1 VPIRLRLALW
11 CGSILAVGL
20 LCFTTLLWLA
30 AGHTLR
36 DAGDQVIKGR
46 ASRVDTLLGSAGDRS
61 QLPVR
66 LARVVKVFSSPG
78 VTVTLADAAGTVL
91 AQSVGGN
98 MPTPPCAAACPQ
110 VRLGRITAFPDQ
122 SYYDRQVDAAPFRVF
137 VMRRSVPGPVRY
149 ILVGH
154 DIGYID
160 NTLQTLL
167 ALLVTGSVLCLA
179 LVVAAAWRFA
189 GRALAPIATLTATA
203 AAIARSGGLDARVEA
218 PARLDEVGNLA
229 ATFNA
234 MLARLAGS
242 RAAQRRFVSD
252 ASHEIRAPLTT
263 IRGNAEL
270 LLLDPATSPA
280 DRADALRD
288 IATEAARLT
297 RLVDGL
303 LALAR
308 GDAGRR
314 GPPQPVRL
322 HDLVSALVQSLSGRP
337 GIPRLTLNPCPPVVV
352 RADPDQLE
360 EVVINLLDNAI
371 KYTPVEGVITCTL
384 RAEENWAVLEVRD
397 TGIGIH
403 PDDLPHIFERF
414 YRADRAHGRGELQAA
429 ATGVSQAVPGS
440 GLGLAIALQIM
451 EEIGGTITVESV
463 VGEGSCFTVRLPLAG
478 AQSRDGV
485 RAR

>member
-11 CGSILAVGL
+11 CGSILAIAL
-20 LCFTTLLWLA
+20 LGFATLLWLA

-46 ASRVDTLLGSAGDRS
+46 ASRVDTLLGPTNGSPQR
-61 QLPVR
+61 PVL

-78 VTVTLADAAGTVL
+78 VTVTLADAAGAVL
-91 AQSVGGN
+91 AQSIGGN
-98 MPTPPCAAACPQ
+98 MPTPPCAVHCPKI
-110 VRLGRITAFPDQ
+110 RLGGITAFPDQ
-122 SYYDRQVDAAPFRVF
+122 SYYDRRVDGAPFRVF
-137 VMRRSVPGPVRY
+137 VMRRLGSGPVRY

-160 NTLQTLL
+160 DTLQTLL
-167 ALLVTGSVLCLA
+167 ALLVAGSVLCLA

-189 GRALAPIATLTATA
+189 GRALAPIASLTTTA
-203 AAIARSGGLDARVEA
+203 ATIARSGDLDARVEA

-229 ATFNA
+229 ATFNT

-242 RAAQRRFVSD
+242 REAQRRFVSD

-270 LLLDPATSPA
+270 LLLDPTTTPA
-280 DRADALRD
+280 DQADALRD
-288 IATEAARLT
+288 ITTEAARLT

-308 GDAGRR
+308 GDAGRH

-322 HDLVSALVQSLSGRP
+322 HDLVSALVQSLSGRT
-337 GIPRLTLNPCPPVVV
+337 GIPRLTLNPCPPIVV
-352 RADPDQLE
+352 RADPDRLE
-360 EVVINLLDNAI
+360 EVVINVLDNAI
-371 KYTPVEGVITCTL
+371 KYTPPEGSITCTL
-384 RAEENWAVLEVRD
+384 RAEESWAILEVRD
-397 TGIGIH
+397 TGIGID

-414 YRADRAHGRGELQAA
+414 YRADRAHGRSERNAP
-429 ATGVSQAVPGS
+429 TTVVDQAVPGS

-451 EEIGGTITVESV
+451 EEIGGTISVESV
-463 VGEGSCFTVRLPLAG
+463 VGEGSCFTVRLPLA
-478 AQSRDGV
+478 ASPPRDGE
-485 RAR
+485 RTR